1 MHEKKSGKNFRAYFF
16 LGPHTCLN
24 ATLEDLLAFSSRHT
38 YIILVGLFFEILK
51 ISPLISFFREPLL
64 TRN

>member
-1 MHEKKSGKNFRAYFF
+1 MKKSQEKIFGPTFF